1 MCTLDVAF
9 VTLVCCLQVWDMQLK
24 TGAEKKQRKGQDK
37 AGETKQTEGAH
48 LKVSREHQEMVW
60 VCCFAQR
67 KYELLPSRESS
78 NTEGKRN
85 SYLINF

>member
-37 AGETKQTEGAH
+37 AGETKQTEGDNFQH
-48 LKVSREHQEMVW
+48 REHQEMIW
-60 VCCFAQR
+60 VCIFAQR
-67 KYELLPSRESS
+67 KYQLLPSRESS